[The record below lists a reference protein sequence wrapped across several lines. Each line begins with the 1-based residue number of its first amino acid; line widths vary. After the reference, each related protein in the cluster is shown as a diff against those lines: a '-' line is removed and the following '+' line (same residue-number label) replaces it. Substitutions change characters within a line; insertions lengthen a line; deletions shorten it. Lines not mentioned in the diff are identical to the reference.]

1 MRLIKEFSFSE
12 EKSMILSFFG
22 NVWETMKQL
31 LPTMSGNGRYVVG
44 RQVSIGGV
52 FAFTLPP
59 Q

>member
-1 MRLIKEFSFSE
+1 
-12 EKSMILSFFG
+12 MILSFFG